1 MPDDDKWLESL
12 KALEQRW
19 AQESAPVTDVRA
31 FVSSILKSHNLSNDA
46 INKRYLPVLL
56 EEIAFEGITDSAG
69 IAKIVVAEIK
79 TREKRIRDSA
89 PFKSKPEPDNLDDW
103 FPRGEKMSTNPS
115 PTESVNP
122 DGDAPIYTAHWSQDP
137 DKVAKFWLSAD
148 KVHKVRNISLP
159 VRPQLEAFML
169 KTYGST
175 ELSSLPIGMKGA
187 ELLAEYGKYLDSL
200 EKKDEVRET
209 TAPVAPPPPPPA
221 PPKPRPQ
228 NAPTNYAPLSA
239 DEVRRKY
246 TADLK
251 GKQYLQ
257 VAGRILLFR
266 ADHPI
271 DTGWAIKTTI
281 MNATDTAVVFLAEI
295 ANPEGVVVASGHGRA
310 VATQAGN
317 YGGRIFEKAETAA
330 IGRALANAGYGTDEV
345 DETESPDHLADSP
358 VNPR

>member
-1 MPDDDKWLESL
+1 MDNDQTWAEKFKELEA
-12 KALEQRW
+12 KW
-19 AQESAPVTDVRA
+19 AQASEPVTDVRA
-31 FVSSILKSHNLSNDA
+31 FVSAILKSHNLSNDA

-56 EEIAFEGITDSAG
+56 EEIAFEQLTDSRS
-69 IAKIVVAEIK
+69 IARVVVEEIK
-79 TREKRIRDSA
+79 KREERVRNSA
-89 PFKSKPEPDNLDDW
+89 PFKPKPDPDNLDDW
-103 FPRGEKMSTNPS
+103 FPRGEKNVTNPNPS
-115 PTESVNP
+115 PTDSIDP
-122 DGDAPIYTAHWSQDP
+122 DGDAPVRPAAHWSQDE
-137 DKVAKFWLSAD
+137 DKVMKFWLSAD
-148 KVHKVRNISLP
+148 KVHKTRNLSAPI
-159 VRPQLEAFML
+159 RPALEAFM
-169 KTYGST
+169 KAHYGSP
-175 ELSSLPIGMKGA
+175 SLTDIPVGMKGA
-187 ELLAEYGKYLDSL
+187 ELLAEYGKYIDSL
-200 EKKDEVRET
+200 EKKDEKKEF
-209 TAPVAPPPPPPA
+209 AAPPPPPHSA
-221 PPKPRPQ
+221 PPKPRPPS
-228 NAPTNYAPLSA
+228 APNYAPLSG

-246 TADLK
+246 TVDLK

-345 DETESPDHLADSP
+345 DETESPEHLADSP
-358 VNPR
+358 VNPS

>member
-89 PFKSKPEPDNLDDW
+89 PFKSKPDPDNLDDW

-122 DGDAPIYTAHWSQDP
+122 DGDAPIYTAHWSQDS
-137 DKVAKFWLSAD
+137 DKAVKFWISAD
-148 KVHKVRNISLP
+148 KVHKTRNISVP

-169 KTYGST
+169 KTYGSA
-175 ELSSLPIGMKGA
+175 ELSGLPIGMKGA

-257 VAGRILLFR
+257 VTGRILLFR

-271 DTGWAIKTTI
+271 DTGWAIRTTI

-295 ANPEGVVVASGHGRA
+295 ANPNGVIVASGHGRA
-310 VATQAGN
+310 VAAQAGN

-345 DETESPDHLADSP
+345 DETETPDHLADSP